1 MSPLHWNGQTSNV
14 SKYQVSVK
22 ASLEELS
29 KYLKMGKYFLEKNL
43 SNQAEKKNLL
53 NHAENVAFTQP
64 FSF

>member
-1 MSPLHWNGQTSNV
+1 
-14 SKYQVSVK
+14 
-22 ASLEELS
+22 
-29 KYLKMGKYFLEKNL
+29 MGKYFLEKNL

>member
-1 MSPLHWNGQTSNV
+1 MSPLQWNGQTSNV

-29 KYLKMGKYFLEKNL
+29 KYLKMEKYFLEKNL